1 MGETFG
7 ARARKF
13 MGWYSAEDAVEDQE
27 QFEEFEEIAPVT
39 EITPVERPFTAPLH
53 REVRETREVREVEHA
68 ADLSRI
74 VTVHPSAYSDA
85 VTIGE
90 AFRSG
95 TPVIINLSDMAED
108 DARRLVDFA
117 AGLTFGLHGVIERVT
132 NRVFLLSPRTVEV
145 TGDIAGSR
153 RGSLFNQ
160 G

>member
-1 MGETFG
+1 MADSFG
-7 ARARKF
+7 ARARRF
-13 MGWYSAEDAVEDQE
+13 MGWPTAEDEYEEMEVFDEVEQDDAQIME
-27 QFEEFEEIAPVT
+27 VTPLERPSLQPVR
-39 EITPVERPFTAPLH
+39 VER
-53 REVRETREVREVEHA
+53 EQVE

-95 TPVIINLSDMAED
+95 TPVIINLTDMSES
-108 DARRLVDFA
+108 DARRLIDFA
-117 AGLTFGLHGVIERVT
+117 AGLTFGMHGIIERVT
-132 NRVFLLSPRTVEV
+132 NRVFLLSPKSVEV
-145 TGDIAGSR
+145 TGDISGSR

>member
-1 MGETFG
+1 L
-7 ARARKF
+7 
-13 MGWYSAEDAVEDQE
+13 V
-27 QFEEFEEIAPVT
+27 
-39 EITPVERPFTAPLH
+39 APLRKERH
-53 REVRETREVREVEHA
+53 DAEA
-68 ADLSRI
+68 GSDLSRI

-95 TPVIINLSDMAED
+95 TPVIINLSDMNDD

-145 TGDIAGSR
+145 TGDVQGSR

>member
-1 MGETFG
+1 MGDTFG
-7 ARARKF
+7 AKARKF
-13 MGWYSAEDAVEDQE
+13 MGWYTPEDAIDDV
-27 QFEEFEEIAPVT
+27 EEFEEYTDVAPVT
-39 EITPVERPFTAPLH
+39 EIAPVERPVIAPVH
-53 REVRETREVREVEHA
+53 REVREVA
-68 ADLSRI
+68 ATDLSRI

-90 AFRSG
+90 AFRQG
-95 TPVIINLSDMAED
+95 TPVIMNLTDMNEE

-132 NRVFLLSPRTVEV
+132 SRVFLLSPRTVEV
-145 TGDIAGSR
+145 TGDVAGSR

>member
-1 MGETFG
+1 MAESFG
-7 ARARKF
+7 AKARKF
-13 MGWYSAEDAVEDQE
+13 MGWYSADDVVEDQE
-27 QFEEFEEIAPVT
+27 RFEDFEDIAPVT
-39 EITPVERPFTAPLH
+39 EIAPVERPAERSLVAPL
-53 REVRETREVREVEHA
+53 RKESRDAEA
-68 ADLSRI
+68 GSDLSRI

-95 TPVIINLSDMAED
+95 TPVIINLSDMNDD

-145 TGDIAGSR
+145 TGDVQGSR

>member
-1 MGETFG
+1 MGDTFG
-7 ARARKF
+7 AKARKF
-13 MGWYSAEDAVEDQE
+13 MGWYTPEDSIDDV
-27 QFEEFEEIAPVT
+27 EEFEEFTDVAPVT
-39 EITPVERPFTAPLH
+39 EIAPIERPVIAPVH
-53 REVRETREVREVEHA
+53 REVRETREVA
-68 ADLSRI
+68 ATDLSRI

-90 AFRSG
+90 AFRQG
-95 TPVIINLSDMAED
+95 TPVIMNLTDMNEE

-132 NRVFLLSPRTVEV
+132 SRVFLLSPRTVEV
-145 TGDIAGSR
+145 TGDVAGSR

>member
-1 MGETFG
+1 
-7 ARARKF
+7 
-13 MGWYSAEDAVEDQE
+13 MGWYTPEDAIDDV
-27 QFEEFEEIAPVT
+27 EEFEEYTDVAPVT
-39 EITPVERPFTAPLH
+39 EIAPVERPVIAPVH
-53 REVRETREVREVEHA
+53 REVREVA
-68 ADLSRI
+68 ATDLSRI

-90 AFRSG
+90 AFRQG
-95 TPVIINLSDMAED
+95 TPVIMNLTDMNEE

-132 NRVFLLSPRTVEV
+132 SRVFLLSPRTVEV
-145 TGDIAGSR
+145 TGDVAGSR

>member
-1 MGETFG
+1 MADSFG
-7 ARARKF
+7 AKARKF
-13 MGWYSAEDAVEDQE
+13 MGWYSEDDVVEDQE
-27 QFEEFEEIAPVT
+27 RFEDFSIAPVT
-39 EITPVERPFTAPLH
+39 EIAPIERTSEPSVLAPVRK
-53 REVRETREVREVEHA
+53 ETRDLEA
-68 ADLSRI
+68 ASQLSRI

-95 TPVIINLSDMAED
+95 TPVIMNLSDMNDE

-132 NRVFLLSPRTVEV
+132 NRVFLLSPRSVEV
-145 TGDIAGSR
+145 TGDVQASR
-153 RGSLFNQ
+153 RGSVFNQ